1 MTDVK
6 TENLPLIGILGDGQ
20 LAMMMIEAYQAL
32 GGKVYVFG
40 ASEISPASSVAD
52 RVFVGDVNDA
62 QALTEFFNAVDVVTL
77 ENEFNDSGVLSQA
90 VSQCSTPMLPNPDRF
105 ALIEDKLSEK
115 KFFENLG
122 INQATFFEVT
132 SEDQLINTAGY
143 LKIAKGGYDGIGTY
157 RVDNKQEALSCYRK
171 IKSSGTILFE
181 TAVDFKKE
189 LSLIAVSN
197 QKDIVFYPI
206 VETHQEQGTCRY
218 VTYPAQVSESIEQ
231 QARTMVGDV
240 LRKLDTSGLFAF
252 ELFLTSDDHLILNE
266 SAPRPHNS
274 GHITMDL
281 MDYSQF
287 ENHMRAVAGMELK
300 APKAV
305 KESMTMINLLGTRE
319 GEFDEQ
325 ALMSMIDDPQSS
337 TTLYRKSHSRMRR
350 KMGHINIWGS
360 NQQQRAHKLV
370 KELDV

>member
-1 MTDVK
+1 M
-6 TENLPLIGILGDGQ
+6 
-20 LAMMMIEAYQAL
+20 
-32 GGKVYVFG
+32 
-40 ASEISPASSVAD
+40 
-52 RVFVGDVNDA
+52 
-62 QALTEFFNAVDVVTL
+62 
-77 ENEFNDSGVLSQA
+77 
-90 VSQCSTPMLPNPDRF
+90 
-105 ALIEDKLSEK
+105 
-115 KFFENLG
+115 
-122 INQATFFEVT
+122 T
-132 SEDQLINTAGY
+132 SEDQLIDTAGY
-143 LKIAKGGYDGIGTY
+143 LKVAKGGYDGIGTY
-157 RVDNKQEALSCYRK
+157 RVDNKEEALCRYRT

-218 VTYPAQVSESIEQ
+218 VTYPAQVSDTIEQ

-252 ELFLTSDDHLILNE
+252 ELFLTNDDQLILNE

-281 MDYSQF
+281 MDCSQF

-305 KESMTMINLLGTRE
+305 KESMTMINLLGTRD